1 MATCGPTHAC
11 RFSDLPFEGDL
22 PSFVQHTE
30 VARYLRRYADVF
42 DLWPLI
48 RFNTKVLRV
57 ERLPPS
63 PPPLDSTSSLTT
75 RPGRLWEVTHQR
87 HRPAQ
92 VSSSSS
98 SSSSQA
104 ENGKPVHDVDGSGRV
119 RDGNGRESSPQAD
132 DDRSNGEESA
142 ATSRFDIVLVCNGH
156 FSKAYAPAFEGLDTF
171 PGAVMHSKRYRE
183 PTPFVGKTV
192 VMVGAGASG
201 VGASTSVTFVCV
213 CVRACV
219 RAVRRVCVCVCVCV
233 MCMYRVRACVRAVNM

>member
-1 MATCGPTHAC
+1 
-11 RFSDLPFEGDL
+11 
-22 PSFVQHTE
+22 VQHTE

-42 DLWPLI
+42 DLRPLI

-57 ERLPPS
+57 ERLPP

-92 VSSSSS
+92 L
-98 SSSSQA
+98 SSSQA
-104 ENGKPVHDVDGSGRV
+104 EYAKPVHDVDGSGRV

-132 DDRSNGEESA
+132 DDRSNGEEST

-201 VGASTSVTFVCV
+201 VGAYTSVTFVCV
-213 CVRACV
+213 
-219 RAVRRVCVCVCVCV
+219 VCVSCRVVPCRVVSCRVVSCRVVSCV
-233 MCMYRVRACVRAVNM
+233 NI